1 MSNWTKEAAEQAQ
14 DKINLS
20 KVKAIRVK
28 SANKQGYQDFLVVPS
43 ANAQNSRSKRGD
55 PKTATTVGAKPQR
68 ETGTAIAKPQRKES
82 PIVVIGIDPG
92 TNTGFSVV
100 LRGELNNIETTTI
113 FMALTAVSGLRQKY
127 PLNSILVRFEDAR
140 LRTWF
145 GKSGPEKWKGAGS
158 IMRDCAIWEET
169 LTALGIPFE
178 KVAPKDV
185 KETTAEQFEKITG
198 WKGRTSIHA
207 REAAWLILGYL
218 KKSV

>member
-1 MSNWTKEAAEQAQ
+1 MITKQMAEEMQR
-14 DKINLS
+14 
-20 KVKAIRVK
+20 RV
-28 SANKQGYQDFLVVPS
+28 DER
-43 ANAQNSRSKRGD
+43 AQNSPHSERT
-55 PKTATTVGAKPQR
+55 PKTGTTVGAKAERNAGVVRAQP
-68 ETGTAIAKPQRKES
+68 KRKES
-82 PIVVIGIDPG
+82 PTVVIGIDPG

-100 LRGELNNIETTTI
+100 LRGELNNVETTTI
-113 FMALTAVSGLRQKY
+113 FKALTVVSGLRQKY
-127 PLNSILVRFEDAR
+127 PPDSILVRFEDAR

-178 KVAPKDV
+178 KVAPKEV
-185 KETTAEQFEKITG
+185 KETTAEYFNKLTG
-198 WKGRTSIHA
+198 WTGRTSIHA